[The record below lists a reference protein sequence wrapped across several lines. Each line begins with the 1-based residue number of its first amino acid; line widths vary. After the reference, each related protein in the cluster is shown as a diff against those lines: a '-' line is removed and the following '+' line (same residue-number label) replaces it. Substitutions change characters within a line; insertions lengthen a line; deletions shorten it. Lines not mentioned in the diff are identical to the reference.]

1 MAFANT
7 LSHALSIKLNQHNF
21 LILKIMITLVI
32 QGHKLDGHLLGTKPC
47 TPEYIPLSIATI
59 VSHGFALNLSFQL
72 LGFTIFNEV
81 WKSLERLFS
90 SHLRLKSKQLVPPFK
105 PLKKG
110 IKPLKNI

>member
-47 TPEYIPLSIATI
+47 TPEFIPLSIATI
-59 VSHGFALNLSFQL
+59 VSHGFGFEPIFSIIGFHNLQ
-72 LGFTIFNEV
+72 
-81 WKSLERLFS
+81 
-90 SHLRLKSKQLVPPFK
+90 
-105 PLKKG
+105 
-110 IKPLKNI
+110 